1 MKSYN
6 EFITEAKAHADTIIK
21 AVNKKAKSFDDLDDK
36 ERKKIIDLYKEKE
49 RIRKLPGA
57 KDGKQAKPLLAIDK
71 KIDAFASKY
80 GMSMDDLQAASIKA
94 NEELK

>member
-1 MKSYN
+1 MKTYN
-6 EFITEAKAHADTIIK
+6 EFITEAKARADTIIK
-21 AVNKKAKSFDDLDDK
+21 AINKKAKSFEDLDDK

-49 RIRKLPGA
+49 RILKLPGA
-57 KDGKQAKPLLAIDK
+57 KDGKQAKPLTVIDK

-80 GMSMDDLQAASIKA
+80 GMLMDDLQAASIKA